1 MSYETIRPYEIS
13 LWTLQDSFI
22 SVLKPLNVD
31 FQGQLIAPKLS
42 LKNNVATLNFSIPA
56 KYRNESGKLVDN
68 PLWYNISKGYLL
80 VNLRKIKVI
89 LNKGE
94 EGEEVFEFVIH
105 KAEDVHR
112 GGQLFCEVEAE
123 WLVFEELGKIGYK
136 LNLNYDE
143 YIADVNKKTENLEES
158 FEMLP
163 TLNYW
168 ADKIFANSNWT
179 YSIQMDWSGYDG
191 HIDFKDN
198 SLTIYDYANAT
209 DEERAE
215 LNANRED
222 RKLRRRDKV
231 YEEEYVSSW
240 RADAEDK
247 LIPQSVVGFQ
257 EKARLP
263 EIEKS
268 NLFNI
273 TQELA
278 ELFGVFVKYKYYYD
292 ENYHIIKRE
301 CIFYNTFLDE
311 IKPSFDINYGYQSS
325 EISRVI
331 ESADVITKLYIPTT
345 EDNSIIDV
353 TANKSKED
361 YILNFDYLYMS
372 GAISEE
378 QYNSI
383 PPYETK
389 MYELN
394 TSYRN
399 KSEQMFDL
407 ENELVKL
414 KAEKTVLENSIT
426 YCTEQISDANKAL
439 NSLPNSGVIELTKSN
454 PEKITLIS
462 IKNSNLFRTEWSYE
476 GVLEDTIQ
484 LFPDYDDVA
493 KEATGEPIEPFSIVY
508 DEVTG
513 VNVIGLTN
521 ISAERGGRAY
531 LVCSYKPKIKYE
543 NIINV
548 FTRRC
553 STDENRLLQVNN
565 MIAEKESI
573 VEELKNET
581 SNLLKQLDELRYDLE
596 RIMGPAMREGSWDI
610 EDDYLDYGDRYS
622 IKNLTFN
629 NPQGKARIIFDKNLF
644 EGEQQNYYE
653 IGTNQDRI
661 YYDIFEL
668 DYEVYDLIKNDLEK
682 YTLYFETPAGEGLP
696 VEKHFLG
703 YNSSYTFAILKT
715 KDNGGERPFLM
726 ITDSNQSTSGAN
738 NFKLGKTKVNSEGT
752 LVIDEQNS
760 VELDSRHHDITLAK
774 TYSIVYPR
782 IEINS
787 DKLKTS
793 KENFKVY
800 QNNGTLLEEFKDF
813 SLLKRDNKY
822 YASIKVTTFLKG
834 DIITENG
841 VDLQNNSFDLNFALS
856 NSDLHLYLDALEVA
870 RTNAFPKVSYTV
882 KIASVDKDFM
892 QKSYQKLNQL
902 ANINDSELKLRN
914 VQGYIS
920 EIVLNLDQPWL
931 DEFIVQNYK
940 TKFED
945 LFSRIVASTETMR
958 QNQVAYDRASS
969 AFSANGTING
979 NVLQS
984 TLNSVDLNY
993 AFNNGNLLIDEEKGI
1008 WALSDQGAVAIRG
1021 GGIFCATQ
1029 KDIYDN
1035 WIWHSGITPS
1045 GINASILN
1053 AGVIDTNLIRIYSG
1067 DNLRFQ
1073 MNADGLFAYAQ
1084 GLGGDANYDK
1094 YVVHNSEGLFL
1105 TEQTYLKT
1113 GDNDET
1119 TTIKGEKI
1127 DLVEISWDGLILRKI
1142 NEDGS
1147 SKEVFYADPETGDLT
1162 IEGKITAST
1171 GNIGKWEIDD
1181 KGLVYKVEVD
1191 DGFDKETGEPLKKM
1205 EIRAAIFPP
1214 ITGESSDGEEESFPY
1229 SLMIGD
1235 NFSVTKDGTL
1245 TATNAIIK
1253 GNAIIEEDA
1262 VIKGQ
1267 LMVESNVVVG
1277 GAVIPLNGALK
1288 KMDVISI
1295 GAGNTFKQY
1304 NHNLDD
1310 NITTDPSSL
1319 RFLISQMNFSTDREK
1334 LTFTVD
1340 GQEIDLEN
1348 NELIY
1353 WETSKGNELIFIV
1366 NYKFMTGATANG
1378 DDVIEKVIN
1387 ISCNYTETN
1396 KTEEEQALEEDS
1408 ENQQTPTQTIGTSLR
1423 LTLEKINVEKRL
1435 SQINPSYYGF
1445 SLLETEVQETKEATF
1460 KVTLSKFNTGE
1471 QGAWYLNN
1479 NLIPENKITNTT
1491 EESSVTVT
1499 AADVTGSQAI
1509 LRYAISGVSREA
1521 IITKTIIP
1529 VNPITLVIRS
1539 TNGTVFKNGN
1549 TATQLIA
1556 DLYQDEEIINEADDG
1571 TYTYQWFKNGEK
1583 LEGKIFRILNVE
1595 DDDFENKAI
1604 YTCNAYKEE

>member
-68 PLWYNISKGYLL
+68 PLWYNVSKGYLL

-143 YIADVNKKTENLEES
+143 YIADVDKKTENSSES

-191 HIDFKDN
+191 NIDFKEG
-198 SLTIYDYANAT
+198 TFEIYDYANET
-209 DEERAE
+209 DVNREK
-215 LNANRED
+215 LNASRQENG
-222 RKLRRRDKV
+222 LRRRDKV

-240 RADAEDK
+240 RAGAEDK

-278 ELFGVFVKYKYYYD
+278 ELFGVFVKYKYHYD

-389 MYELN
+389 MYTLN

-399 KSEQMFDL
+399 KSEQIFDL

-414 KAEKTVLENSIT
+414 KSEKTFLENSVT
-426 YCTEQISDANKAL
+426 YCNEQIAEAERGL
-439 NSLPNSGVIELTKSN
+439 NSLTDNGMIQITASN
-454 PEKITLIS
+454 PQPIRLLPIVNSSLYKVELS
-462 IKNSNLFRTEWSYE
+462 IAGILP
-476 GVLEDTIQ
+476 DTIHIYST
-484 LFPDYDDVA
+484 YDSINKKVD
-493 KEATGEPIEPFSIVY
+493 GEITSFSITY
-508 DEVTG
+508 DSLTG
-513 VNVIGLTN
+513 INVSGLTD
-521 ISAERGGRAY
+521 ISSDKGGQIY
-531 LVCSYKPKIKYE
+531 LVCDYRPTIKYE
-543 NIINV
+543 NIKKV
-548 FTRRC
+548 FADKRL
-553 STDENRLLQVNN
+553 TDESKLSQTNVLIEQKT
-565 MIAEKESI
+565 AETEK
-573 VEELKNET
+573 LKNEII
-581 SNLLKQLDELRYDLE
+581 SLLEELNKLRRDLE
-596 RIMGPAMREGSWDI
+596 VVMGPAMREGSWDI

-629 NPQGKARIIFDKNLF
+629 ESQGKACIIFDKNLF

-653 IGTNQDRI
+653 TGINQNKI
-661 YYDIFEL
+661 YYEAFEI
-668 DYEVYDLIKNDLEK
+668 DYDVYDLIKDDLEK
-682 YTLYFETPAGEGLP
+682 YTLYFEISTGEGLP
-696 VEKHFLG
+696 PKRYFLG
-703 YNSSYTFAILKT
+703 YDSSYTFVILNTYHSGIK
-715 KDNGGERPFLM
+715 PFLM
-726 ITDSNQSTSGAN
+726 ITDHNQPVAEGY
-738 NFKLGKTKVNSEGT
+738 NFKLGKTKIDNEGVLT
-752 LVIDEQNS
+752 IDDKNFI
-760 VELDSRHHDITLAK
+760 ELDSRHHHIDLVR

-793 KENFKVY
+793 KEDFKIY
-800 QNNGTLLEEFKDF
+800 QNNGVQLEEFKDF
-813 SLLKRDNKY
+813 SLLKREDKY
-822 YASIKVTTFLKG
+822 YASIKVATFLKG
-834 DIITENG
+834 NIISEDNRI
-841 VDLQNNSFDLNFALS
+841 VLQNNSFDLKFALS

-1073 MNADGLFAYAQ
+1073 MNADGLFAYSQ

-1105 TEQTYLKT
+1105 TEQTYLKA

-1119 TTIKGEKI
+1119 TTIKGEKV

-1142 NEDGS
+1142 DEDGS

-1171 GNIGKWEIDD
+1171 GNIGEWEIDD

-1191 DGFDKETGEPLKKM
+1191 DGFDEETGEPLKKM

-1214 ITGESSDGEEESFPY
+1214 VTGESSDGEEGSFPY

-1235 NFSVTKDGTL
+1235 NFSVAKDGTL

-1253 GNAIIEEDA
+1253 GNAIIEKDA

-1277 GAVIPLNGALK
+1277 GELIPLNGALK
-1288 KMDVISI
+1288 RMDVISI

-1319 RFLISQMNFSTDREK
+1319 RFLINQMNFSTERKNLSFKVEGEDIILSK
-1334 LTFTVD
+1334 D
-1340 GQEIDLEN
+1340 N
-1348 NELIY
+1348 HIY
-1353 WETSKGNELIFIV
+1353 WEKPESEELVFIV
-1366 NYKFMTGATANG
+1366 NYKFMTDATTNDDGA
-1378 DDVIEKVIN
+1378 IEKVIN
-1387 ISCNYTETN
+1387 ISCDYTETN

-1408 ENQQTPTQTIGTSLR
+1408 ENQQTSTQTIETSLR

-1435 SQINPSYYGF
+1435 SQINPSYHGF
-1445 SLLETEVQETKEATF
+1445 SLLETEIQKDKEVTF
-1460 KVTLSKFNTGE
+1460 KVALSGFNAGE
-1471 QGAWYLNN
+1471 KGAWYLNN
-1479 NLIPENKITNTT
+1479 NLILEDEITNAT
-1491 EESSVTVT
+1491 EESNVTVT

-1509 LRYAISGVSREA
+1509 LRYVISGVSREA

-1549 TATQLIA
+1549 IATQLIA

-1571 TYTYQWFKNGEK
+1571 TYTYQWFKNGEE
-1583 LEGKIFRILNVE
+1583 LQGKIFRILDVE

-1604 YTCNAYKEE
+1604 YTCNVYKEE